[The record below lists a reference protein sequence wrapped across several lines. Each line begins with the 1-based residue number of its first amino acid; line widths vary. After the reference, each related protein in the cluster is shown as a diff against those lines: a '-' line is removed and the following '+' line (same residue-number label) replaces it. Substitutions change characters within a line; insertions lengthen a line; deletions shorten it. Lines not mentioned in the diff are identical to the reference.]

1 MEETTVRI
9 LLYSHDSQGLGHV
22 RRNLVLAHRL
32 AEAIPEATGC
42 PVSGLLVSG
51 LTAVDG
57 FPLPEGF
64 DWLTIPGVAKGRDG
78 YEPRNLAGPTHRLI
92 DLRSVLIESAMLS
105 YAPDLV
111 IIDRHIYGVWR
122 ELRRPLHRLR
132 ARNPGTRVVLGLRE
146 VLDEPVAAAAEW
158 RELGDLAQLRALVD
172 EVWVY
177 GDRAVHDP
185 IATGEVP
192 AGLADR
198 VRFTGY
204 LALGRRDSDPAAEP
218 VRRPFVLTTA
228 GGGSDGRGLLLAA
241 AGMDVPAGHEHV
253 IVTGP
258 QLGDADFAAVEAR
271 TGPRTRVRRSWPGL
285 SNQIAEAAAVIA
297 MGGYNTACEI
307 LATGTPALVVPR
319 EEPRLEQLIRARA
332 LAGAGALDV
341 MRASQLD
348 PAALGA
354 WASGAIGRRMD
365 RSGLALDGLDVAARY
380 AVELVNEARGAD
392 RVPPEPRIGYVLKVY
407 PRFSETFIV
416 TEMLAR
422 EALGDELRIYALR
435 PTTDARFHPEIA
447 RVRARVSWIPR
458 HLRGADM
465 WEQLGGAITS
475 PRLRENLVRLLP
487 DLVDLPGDEVAQGV
501 ALAQAVLDDGI
512 THLHAHFASLAG
524 RMAWL
529 ASRLTGVP
537 YTITTHAKDIFH
549 ESVDLA
555 WLRRICGQADRVVA
569 ISSFNEDYLRE
580 VLSGTGAR
588 VSLQYNALELARFP
602 YREPPEVSA
611 PLRVAA
617 LGRLVPKKGFADLID
632 AIAEVDASG
641 VGVTASIAGDGELAG
656 ELADRIRRRG
666 LAGRVR
672 LLGPCTQEEVRRLL
686 GRAHVFAAPC
696 VQAPDG
702 NIDGLPTVVLES
714 MASGTPVIATA
725 VSGLPE
731 VVRDGDTGIL
741 LEPGDVDA
749 LAAALKRIAS
759 GGVDLVALARNAR
772 RLVERDFDS
781 RGQAAIL
788 SAWESGPA
796 RVREGT

>member
-1 MEETTVRI
+1 M
-9 LLYSHDSQGLGHV
+9 
-22 RRNLVLAHRL
+22 
-32 AEAIPEATGC
+32 
-42 PVSGLLVSG
+42 
-51 LTAVDG
+51 
-57 FPLPEGF
+57 
-64 DWLTIPGVAKGRDG
+64 
-78 YEPRNLAGPTHRLI
+78 
-92 DLRSVLIESAMLS
+92 
-105 YAPDLV
+105 
-111 IIDRHIYGVWR
+111 
-122 ELRRPLHRLR
+122 
-132 ARNPGTRVVLGLRE
+132 
-146 VLDEPVAAAAEW
+146 
-158 RELGDLAQLRALVD
+158 
-172 EVWVY
+172 
-177 GDRAVHDP
+177 
-185 IATGEVP
+185 
-192 AGLADR
+192 
-198 VRFTGY
+198 
-204 LALGRRDSDPAAEP
+204 
-218 VRRPFVLTTA
+218 
-228 GGGSDGRGLLLAA
+228 
-241 AGMDVPAGHEHV
+241 
-253 IVTGP
+253 
-258 QLGDADFAAVEAR
+258 
-271 TGPRTRVRRSWPGL
+271 
-285 SNQIAEAAAVIA
+285 
-297 MGGYNTACEI
+297 
-307 LATGTPALVVPR
+307 
-319 EEPRLEQLIRARA
+319 
-332 LAGAGALDV
+332 
-341 MRASQLD
+341 
-348 PAALGA
+348 
-354 WASGAIGRRMD
+354 
-365 RSGLALDGLDVAARY
+365 
-380 AVELVNEARGAD
+380 
-392 RVPPEPRIGYVLKVY
+392 
-407 PRFSETFIV
+407 
-416 TEMLAR
+416 
-422 EALGDELRIYALR
+422 
-435 PTTDARFHPEIA
+435 
-447 RVRARVSWIPR
+447 
-458 HLRGADM
+458 
-465 WEQLGGAITS
+465 
-475 PRLRENLVRLLP
+475 
-487 DLVDLPGDEVAQGV
+487 
-501 ALAQAVLDDGI
+501 
-512 THLHAHFASLAG
+512 
-524 RMAWL
+524 
-529 ASRLTGVP
+529 
-537 YTITTHAKDIFH
+537 
-549 ESVDLA
+549 
-555 WLRRICGQADRVVA
+555 A